1 MMETT
6 NEELLGSRLRGA
18 KGDGAL
24 GIRKYLRKI
33 FRKFSQQQRNLQINC
48 QQGMTINLCVIDAKK
63 ENIENLIMEYNNILK
78 SNQL

>member
-1 MMETT
+1 MK
-6 NEELLGSRLRGA
+6 NENDQWNRPPDQ
-18 KGDGAL
+18 KGDGAP

>member
-1 MMETT
+1 MMEST
-6 NEELLGSRLRGA
+6 NEELLRSRQRGA
-18 KGDGAL
+18 KGDGAP

-33 FRKFSQQQRNLQINC
+33 FRKFSQQQRNC